1 MQEERKTLDERQKMT
16 DLQRLRHS
24 ASHVLATAILKIW
37 PEAQFAAGP
46 PVENGFYYDVD
57 LPHRI
62 SPDDFEKIEAEM
74 KKEIKANHPFERMEV
89 SRDEAL
95 ALGEKGRLA
104 ALSERPEPSKFKLDI
119 IENIAADEKIS
130 LYPSDGFIDLCA
142 GPPLMRTVNIG
153 SLKL

>member
-1 MQEERKTLDERQKMT
+1 MAEDRKTPEQRAQMT
-16 DLQRLRHS
+16 EIERLRHPP
-24 ASHVLATAILKIW
+24 AHVLATAILKIW

-62 SPDDFEKIEAEM
+62 SPEDFEKIETEM

-95 ALGEKGRLA
+95 EMGKKGRLA
-104 ALSERPEPSKFKLDI
+104 ALSD
-119 IENIAADEKIS
+119 
-130 LYPSDGFIDLCA
+130 
-142 GPPLMRTVNIG
+142 
-153 SLKL
+153 

>member
-1 MQEERKTLDERQKMT
+1 LLRVLHLLRGQFHRPFMNEARKTLEHRAQMT
-16 DLQRLRHS
+16 EIERLRHS

-74 KKEIKANHPFERMEV
+74 KREIKANHPFEKTEV
-89 SRDEAL
+89 SRDEGL
-95 ALGEKGRLA
+95 AMGKKGRLA
-104 ALSERPEPSKFKLDI
+104 ALSD
-119 IENIAADEKIS
+119 
-130 LYPSDGFIDLCA
+130 
-142 GPPLMRTVNIG
+142 
-153 SLKL
+153 